1 MHRHYRDMKHN
12 KLNINIFCSE
22 PMITPITKDLCDEL
36 EHIAM
41 QEIGAMYRPE
51 IQAQL
56 ADIESGQHF
65 GLCVMENNKPAG
77 YVIAKKTVNTYQL
90 LTIAVDENHR
100 NKGYGSQLVD
110 GIFAA
115 VQQLGGKILNVTTDA
130 DANDALR
137 FYLKN
142 GFVLTGIVQDEFI
155 PGVAQAHLTRRAGF
169 IPQSIA

>member
-1 MHRHYRDMKHN
+1 MKHN
-12 KLNINIFCSE
+12 KLNINIFHNDT
-22 PMITPITKDLCDEL
+22 MITPITKDLCTEL
-36 EHIAM
+36 EQIAM
-41 QEIGAMYRPE
+41 QEIGTMYRSE

-56 ADIESGQHF
+56 ADIENGKHF
-65 GLCVMENNKPAG
+65 GLCVMASEKPAG

-90 LTIAVDENHR
+90 LTIAVDKNHR
-100 NKGYGSQLVD
+100 NKGYGSQLID
-110 GIFAA
+110 GIFSAI
-115 VQQLGGKILNVTTDA
+115 QQQGGKILNVTTDA

-169 IPQSIA
+169 MPQTPAA